1 MNNFTKSTF
10 EHNNTNAINLIECSF
25 KNLNT
30 KIYTE
35 HAINI
40 FSVNI
45 CGLKKHF
52 DELCII
58 IDNMETKFEVIVL
71 TEAWL
76 GLENVSINN
85 FSMNGYSTHSTTN
98 KKIQLMVW

>member
-1 MNNFTKSTF
+1 MNNYTNSTF
-10 EHNNTNAINLIECSF
+10 ELNNKNAINLIECSF
-25 KNLNT
+25 NNLNT
-30 KIYTE
+30 KIYTK

-45 CGLKKHF
+45 CSLKKHF

-58 IDNMETKFEVIVL
+58 IDNMKTKFEVIVL

-76 GLENVSINN
+76 G
-85 FSMNGYSTHSTTN
+85 
-98 KKIQLMVW
+98 